1 MKASVIITEFNPLHR
16 GHEYFIRQVRER
28 SGCDFLI
35 AVMSGDF
42 VQRGEPALFNK
53 YVRTEAALH
62 AGVDLVLELPVRSSL
77 GNAGAFAS
85 GGVQIADDLG
95 CIDELWFGS
104 ESGEIQEFLSLAALL
119 ADESPDFKALV
130 SGELK
135 KGLSYPAARAAA
147 AERLFGCSRSSLLEG
162 PNNVLGLEY
171 CTAALRAK
179 AGFSLH
185 TLKRKGSGYN
195 DVLPGNGFA
204 SAAAVRNGYLKGGA
218 SAVAGLVPE
227 YVFERLSSEPGGLT
241 ADDFSQLLKYRLL
254 QETGESL
261 TGYSE
266 VTPDLARRI
275 KNLENECVLL
285 SSFAMK
291 LKTRN
296 ITYTH
301 VCRAL
306 FNILLGIKKEAQGT
320 SFVRCLG
327 MKDCGPLIR
336 KVRESGSVRFC
347 TQAAAIP
354 KEEYASDLFASDLYE
369 SVKAGK
375 FSASFIQEYSRKFI
389 YL

>member
-1 MKASVIITEFNPLHR
+1 MKTSVIITEFNPLHR
-16 GHEYFIRQVRER
+16 GHEYFIRKVREL
-28 SGCDFLI
+28 SGCDWLI

-53 YVRTEAALH
+53 YVRTEAALN
-62 AGVDLVLELPVRSSL
+62 AGIDLVLELPVRSSL

-85 GGVQIADDLG
+85 AGVQIADALG
-95 CIDELWFGS
+95 CVDELWFGS
-104 ESGEIQEFLSLAALL
+104 ESGEITEFLSLAALL
-119 ADESPDFKALV
+119 AEESPDFKAGI
-130 SGELK
+130 SDELK
-135 KGLSYPAARAAA
+135 KGLPYPAARAAA
-147 AERLFGCSRSSLLEG
+147 AESLFGSGPAALLSG

-171 CTAALRAK
+171 CTAALRME

-185 TLKRKGSGYN
+185 TVKREGFGYN
-195 DVLPGNGFA
+195 DLTPGSSFA
-204 SAAAVRNGYLKGGA
+204 SAAAVRNEYLKGGA
-218 SAVAGLVPE
+218 DAVSGLVPS
-227 YVFERLSSEPGGLT
+227 YVFNRISSEPGGVVS
-241 ADDFSQLLKYRLL
+241 DDFSQLLKYRLL

-261 TGYSE
+261 AEYNE

-285 SSFAMK
+285 SGFAMNV
-291 LKTRN
+291 KTRN

-306 FNILLGIKKEAQGT
+306 FNILLGIKKEAPGT

-336 KVRESGSVRFC
+336 RIRESGSVRFY
-347 TQAAAIP
+347 TQAAAVP
-354 KEEYASDLFASDLYE
+354 KGEYASDLFASDLYE

-375 FSASFIQEYSRKFI
+375 FHAPFVQECSRKFI
-389 YL
+389 RL